1 MATSIAKYS
10 KSFFVKILVGII
22 TLPFI
27 FWGMGDVF
35 RGGNQNVIAT
45 IDSKKVSTQEFMNY
59 LNKLNLSNE
68 QIKSLPNTNLV
79 EEILSQYIG
88 KKVMNYEIEKLGIV
102 LSDESLRSIIKNDEV
117 FKKKNKFSRT
127 EYEKFLLTSGLTA
140 PAFEK
145 NIVQQESKRQFINFL
160 SGGLSIPESLI
171 EKEYNKENQTK
182 LIKYIDLNK
191 FYEDQK
197 ISDKKMREMYEKN
210 KKVFIEYLKTI
221 QIAKITPQI
230 SGGNEFNEA
239 FFNKLDEIENKILD
253 GQSFQE
259 AVKEN
264 NLKSRLIEK
273 VNKNKIEQDGIKIND
288 LSDPLFVKIF
298 NLKKTNEA
306 KIIQEKN
313 DYYIVEIK
321 SSEEKTKTFD
331 DPDVQKTLKKRIKFE
346 NKIEN
351 NSQFIQDI
359 SLGGFDEVKLENFS
373 KKNNL
378 EFKNYKISN
387 LKQNEIFSE
396 NLIKRIFLLN
406 DGDVDLITNKNFTK
420 NFFNSR

>member
-1 MATSIAKYS
+1 MRIKR
-10 KSFFVKILVGII
+10 F
-22 TLPFI
+22 
-27 FWGMGDVF
+27 
-35 RGGNQNVIAT
+35 
-45 IDSKKVSTQEFMNY
+45 
-59 LNKLNLSNE
+59 
-68 QIKSLPNTNLV
+68 QI
-79 EEILSQYIG
+79 
-88 KKVMNYEIEKLGIV
+88 
-102 LSDESLRSIIKNDEV
+102 
-117 FKKKNKFSRT
+117 
-127 EYEKFLLTSGLTA
+127 
-140 PAFEK
+140 
-145 NIVQQESKRQFINFL
+145 
-160 SGGLSIPESLI
+160 
-171 EKEYNKENQTK
+171 
-182 LIKYIDLNK
+182 
-191 FYEDQK
+191 
-197 ISDKKMREMYEKN
+197 KMREMYEKN

-273 VNKNKIEQDGIKIND
+273 VNKNKIEKEEIKIND

-298 NLKKTNEA
+298 NLKKINEA

-331 DPDVQKTLKKRIKFE
+331 DPDVQKTLKKIIKFK

-420 NFFNSR
+420 NFLILVKKTDFKKIKKDTNTFERYQAKAKLELMNRIYRTFDNNLNIKYKVKLNQKTINKIKNSF

>member
-1 MATSIAKYS
+1 M
-10 KSFFVKILVGII
+10 
-22 TLPFI
+22 
-27 FWGMGDVF
+27 
-35 RGGNQNVIAT
+35 
-45 IDSKKVSTQEFMNY
+45 
-59 LNKLNLSNE
+59 
-68 QIKSLPNTNLV
+68 
-79 EEILSQYIG
+79 
-88 KKVMNYEIEKLGIV
+88 
-102 LSDESLRSIIKNDEV
+102 
-117 FKKKNKFSRT
+117 
-127 EYEKFLLTSGLTA
+127 
-140 PAFEK
+140 
-145 NIVQQESKRQFINFL
+145 

-420 NFFNSR
+420 KFFNSR